1 MDKYIESFYPES
13 YFGGFT
19 QADGTVAFYSR
30 VNVLIEPSFV
40 LVDFGCGR
48 GQHAEDAVSIRRR
61 LQCFKG
67 RVAKVIGLDV
77 DSAGQTNPTI
87 DEFRKL
93 APDQDWPVADKSANL
108 VLCDSVLEHLAA
120 PEFFFK
126 QARRVLVEGGYLCIR
141 TTNVLSYVGIG
152 SRLVPNRLHSA
163 LLSRLQGSRKEED
176 VFPTLYRCNTI
187 RSIRRQMRA
196 HGFRA
201 AVYGHTHEPNYLR
214 FSKLAYA
221 LGVLHQRWAPGAWGL
236 TIFAFGQLLA

>member
-1 MDKYIESFYPES
+1 MDKYTESFYPES
-13 YFGGFT
+13 LFGGFT

-30 VNVLIEPSFV
+30 INALIEPSFV

-48 GQHAEDAVSIRRR
+48 GQHAEDQVGMRRQ

-67 RVAKVIGLDV
+67 RVAKVTGLDV
-77 DSAGQTNPTI
+77 DSAAQSNPTI

-93 APDQDWPVADKSANL
+93 EPDQDWPVAEKSVNL

-120 PEFFFK
+120 PEIFFQ
-126 QARRVLVEGGYLCIR
+126 QARRVLVDGGYLCIR

-152 SRLVPNRLHSA
+152 SKLIPNRLHAA
-163 LLSRLQGSRKEED
+163 LLAGLQKSRKEED

-187 RSIRRQMRA
+187 RSIRRQMRTY
-196 HGFRA
+196 GFRA
-201 AVYGHTHEPNYLR
+201 AVYGHTSEPSYFR

-221 LGVLHQRWAPGAWGL
+221 IGVFHQRFAPSAWGL
-236 TIFAFGQLLA
+236 TIFAFGQLVA

>member
-1 MDKYIESFYPES
+1 MDKYTESFFPES

-30 VNVLIEPSFV
+30 VNALIEPSFV

-48 GQHAEDAVSIRRR
+48 GQHAEDAVSTHRR

-77 DSAGQTNPTI
+77 DSAGQSNPTV

-93 APDQDWPVADKSANL
+93 ASDQDWPLEDKSVNL
-108 VLCDSVLEHLAA
+108 VLCDSVLEHLAT

-126 QARRVLVEGGYLCIR
+126 QARRVLADSGYLCIR
-141 TTNVLSYVGIG
+141 TTNALSYVGIG
-152 SRLVPNRLHSA
+152 SRLVPQRLHSA
-163 LLSRLQGSRKEED
+163 VLSRLQKSRDAQD

-187 RSIRRQMRA
+187 RSIRHQMSA

-201 AVYGHTHEPNYLR
+201 AVYGHTSEPLYLT

-221 LGVLHQRWAPGAWGL
+221 LGVLHQRLMPRAWGL
-236 TIFAFGQLLA
+236 TIFAFGQLVA